1 MRVTLLVIVSVSNE
15 TIVIVSPS
23 NDPEPVEGLR

>member
-1 MRVTLLVIVSVSNE
+1 MTIVIVSVSNE
-15 TIVIVSPS
+15 TIVIVSLS